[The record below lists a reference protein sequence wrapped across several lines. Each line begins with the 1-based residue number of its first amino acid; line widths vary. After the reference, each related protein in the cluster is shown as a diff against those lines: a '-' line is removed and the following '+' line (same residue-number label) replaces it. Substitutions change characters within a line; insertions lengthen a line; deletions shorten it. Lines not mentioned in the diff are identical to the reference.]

1 MRLVSGN
8 GSTAA
13 RLAALRLLQRLGGS
27 SPSATA
33 LMVVEPVQLA
43 DALVLLVLE
52 AGAAPAAA
60 QPKGKAAAAD
70 AAKSVSLP
78 RVHCRVHTLST
89 VPPHER
95 HALRV
100 AGQQHRDCNVLGGL
114 VSDFGACK
122 LITVSSLQPM
132 QV

>member
-52 AGAAPAAA
+52 AGAAPAAV

-95 HALRV
+95 HARHMHC
-100 AGQQHRDCNVLGGL
+100 AWP
-114 VSDFGACK
+114 
-122 LITVSSLQPM
+122 VSSTVTAMFWADLCQTL
-132 QV
+132 VHAN